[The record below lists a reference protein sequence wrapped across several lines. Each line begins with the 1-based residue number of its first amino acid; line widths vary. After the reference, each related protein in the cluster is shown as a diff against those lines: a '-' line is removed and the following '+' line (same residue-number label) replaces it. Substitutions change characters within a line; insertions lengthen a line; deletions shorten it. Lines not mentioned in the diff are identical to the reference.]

1 LAAVCRPQPTA
12 SAAAAAAEKKFGKTA
27 ANGGVKNLKLELD
40 SGTVFIGKKIPSQ
53 NFLFEFD
60 TNFQF
65 YETPH
70 ILPREMGTTTS
81 HIGGSGPSRAATP
94 VGAPAPIHGYRNAQ
108 KQRPAAHH
116 APKIEQ
122 ARKTLDKEC

>member
-1 LAAVCRPQPTA
+1 LGALKPQT
-12 SAAAAAAEKKFGKTA
+12 ETGFGDCFYYK
-27 ANGGVKNLKLELD
+27 ED
-40 SGTVFIGKKIPSQ
+40 PSQ

-70 ILPREMGTTTS
+70 ITAGKWSQAMS
-81 HIGGSGPSRAATP
+81 GSGPSRAATP

-122 ARKTLDKEC
+122 ARKTLGKEC